1 MKKLL
6 FFSLFILIAFIL
18 TTSCSPSKAETDGEK
33 RDNGDGLLES
43 NTSNTLD
50 AYIGDGNNAD
60 LDYIDRFVFLGE
72 STTYHLKSRG
82 VLSGGNAT
90 KQVWAPKSG
99 TLMLTPTVSECR
111 IVYPDT
117 GEELDLCDA
126 LVRKRPEYILLTFG
140 LNGAASN
147 ISRGEDYFKSIYSRL
162 IDSIR
167 AASPSTTVILQSC
180 FPVAR
185 NMDVSSFEIDVAT
198 LNGYIDVINEW
209 TGELA
214 AERGVGFLD
223 SSEIFKDEEGFLRDE
238 LQAGDGYHLNAEA
251 YRKMLDFMRRHAQG
265 VSE

>member
-1 MKKLL
+1 MKKLI
-6 FFSLFILIAFIL
+6 FFSLFALIAFIWI
-18 TTSCSPSKAETDGEK
+18 TSCSPNEAQAGEE
-33 RDNGDGLLES
+33 RTDNGEPLECDT
-43 NTSNTLD
+43 NNTLD
-50 AYIGDGNNAD
+50 AYIGDGSSSD
-60 LDYIDRFVFLGE
+60 REYIDRFVFLGE

-82 VLSGGNAT
+82 VLTDGKET

-126 LVRKRPEYILLTFG
+126 LVRKRPEYMLLTFG

-185 NMDVSSFEIDVAT
+185 NMDVSSFEVDVQT
-198 LNGYIDVINEW
+198 LNRYIDVINEW

-214 AERGVGFLD
+214 AEKDVGFLN

-238 LQAGDGYHLNAEA
+238 LQAGDGYHLNTEA
-251 YRKMLDFMRRHAQG
+251 YRKMIDFMRTHAQG
-265 VSE
+265 VSQ